1 MLKSCFHGDISP
13 GLAEDIVIKQKL
25 NSYLVRQ
32 SDRDPS
38 RLVLTFH
45 DGEAKHFIIPDFGT
59 EEHSKRLIK
68 DRLEDTSNEVEHFLA
83 SFGCQFPVIP
93 GIGLYFM

>member
-25 NSYLVRQ
+25 YSYLVRQ

-45 DGEAKHFIIPDFGT
+45 DGEPKHVIIPDFGT
-59 EEHSKRLIK
+59 K
-68 DRLEDTSNEVEHFLA
+68 DAEILTLRAELRAKKKCGF
-83 SFGCQFPVIP
+83 
-93 GIGLYFM
+93 